1 MSQMNHR
8 TAHLRRLV
16 APMVLALAC
25 LAALPA
31 AVPAQDARPKAPV
44 PSKTGQPPKVMNMIT
59 LVVILGIGLG
69 VQAIPSKRGH
79 QD

>member
-1 MSQMNHR
+1 MNHR
-8 TAHLRRLV
+8 ARLLLPLLMAIATLV
-16 APMVLALAC
+16 AMPTIVS
-25 LAALPA
+25 
-31 AVPAQDARPKAPV
+31 AQDSRPKAPI
-44 PSKTGQPPKVMNMIT
+44 PSKTGEPPKVRNMLL